1 MLEVLECPC
10 VVVWLRVLW
19 ARLLVGCETVAVL
32 AGCVDD
38 KDVTGPDV
46 ALWLRLVPEI
56 VELEVCTEPVD
67 RRVLLMLMGGR
78 PVSVVCPGAVER
90 TLPPV
95 LVA

>member
-1 MLEVLECPC
+1 MLEVLECPG

-19 ARLLVGCETVAVL
+19 ARLLV
-32 AGCVDD
+32 GCVDD